1 MRGHSIK
8 VIVLHPADGLAQP
21 DDARD
26 VRRAGLEL
34 EGQLGIGGLLEGD
47 HVDHL
52 AAALPRRHL
61 VQQFFE
67 AVEYAGTG
75 GAIALMSAEGIEIAA

>member
-1 MRGHSIK
+1 MCSCVGHGAL
-8 VIVLHPADGLAQP
+8 VVVLHPADRLAQS

-34 EGQLGIGGLLEGD
+34 EGQLGVGGLLEGD

-52 AAALPRRHL
+52 ATALPGRHAL
-61 VQQFFE
+61 QQFFA
-67 AVEYAGTG
+67 AVQHTDAGRPV
-75 GAIALMSAEGIEIAA
+75 ALWPLKA